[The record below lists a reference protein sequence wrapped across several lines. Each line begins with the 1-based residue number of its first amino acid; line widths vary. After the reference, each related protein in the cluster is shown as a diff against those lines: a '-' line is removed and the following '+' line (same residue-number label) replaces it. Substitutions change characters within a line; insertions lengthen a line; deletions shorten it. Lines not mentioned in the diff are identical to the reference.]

1 MTTTG
6 RTTFPRR
13 ARARRG
19 EGERLRA
26 DILQAAER
34 LLFKTGDADAVS
46 IRAVAEAVGVTPP
59 SIYLH
64 FADKT
69 DLIFQIC
76 QQHLERFHEHMR
88 SAVEGIEDPVA
99 WLETIGRAYI
109 RWGLD
114 NPEHYRILFMSK
126 PTEVPEHVDKQDVIM
141 SGVLG
146 DVLAIAT
153 KAVDEGKLTGDPALI
168 GYGTWAA
175 AHGLTSLLISCPDMP
190 WPDVDQLRDALLD
203 RVHRSQDGR
212 GGL

>member
-1 MTTTG
+1 VTLQ
-6 RTTFPRR
+6 PLKRR
-13 ARARRG
+13 RARRG
-19 EGERLRA
+19 SGEQLR
-26 DILQAAER
+26 DEILNATTE
-34 LLFKTGDADAVS
+34 LLLETGHAKAVS
-46 IRAVAEAVGVTPP
+46 IRSVAQRVGVTPP

-69 DLIFQIC
+69 DLIFQVC

-88 SAVEGIEDPVA
+88 AAVEGVDDPVQ
-99 WLETIGRAYI
+99 WLETIGSAYI

-146 DVLAIAT
+146 DVLAIAAR
-153 KAVDEGKLTGDPALI
+153 AVDEGKLTGDPALI

-203 RVHRSQDGR
+203 RVHRP
-212 GGL
+212 